1 MKTVTVTISNDGT
14 VEVDVDGVKGDGC
27 QKYTDA
33 VLKAL
38 GGPVIKDEKKPE
50 FYQKADNTVRNK
62 S

>member
-1 MKTVTVTISNDGT
+1 MKKIKVTISDDGT
-14 VEVDVDGVKGDGC
+14 VEVDVNGVKGSGC

-38 GGPVIKDEKKPE
+38 GGELLKDEKKPE
-50 FYQKADNTVRNK
+50 YYESESNTVSAK